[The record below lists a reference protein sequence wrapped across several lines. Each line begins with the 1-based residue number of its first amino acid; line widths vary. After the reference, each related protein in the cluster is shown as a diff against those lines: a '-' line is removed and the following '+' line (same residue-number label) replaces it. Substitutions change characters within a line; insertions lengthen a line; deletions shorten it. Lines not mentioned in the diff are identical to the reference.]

1 MLNVDSSVRILDLEI
16 VAMDVMLV
24 EMTRDC
30 VIQFVTCD
38 LFTHFKL
45 NITPEF
51 ESVNLRVLPIPK
63 IAIKHLHSVLEHIN
77 LQLDADA
84 LLGVHHD

>member
-1 MLNVDSSVRILDLEI
+1 MWTVALENLGLEI
-16 VAMDVMLV
+16 VAMDVMLA
-24 EMTRDC
+24 EMT
-30 VIQFVTCD
+30 QFVTCD

-45 NITPEF
+45 NITPAF

-63 IAIKHLHSVLEHIN
+63 IAIKHFHSVLEHNN

-84 LLGVHHD
+84 LLGVHHH

>member
-1 MLNVDSSVRILDLEI
+1 MWTVALEILGLEI

-24 EMTRDC
+24 EMTHC
-30 VIQFVTCD
+30 VIHIQFVTCD

-84 LLGVHHD
+84 LLGVHRD

>member
-1 MLNVDSSVRILDLEI
+1 MWTVALEILGLEI
-16 VAMDVMLV
+16 VAMDVILV
-24 EMTRDC
+24 EMTHC